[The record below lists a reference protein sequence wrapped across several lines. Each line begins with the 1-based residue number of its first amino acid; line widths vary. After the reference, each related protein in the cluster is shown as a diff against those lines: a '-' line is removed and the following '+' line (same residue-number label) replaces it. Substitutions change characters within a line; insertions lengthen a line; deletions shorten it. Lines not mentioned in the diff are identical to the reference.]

1 MAWHYTFKPE
11 AAIEYEDAF
20 KWYEV
25 KSKIAA
31 DNLIIA
37 VQDAILAVC
46 ANPFRY
52 QNAYK
57 DLREL
62 SHKKY
67 PFTLIYFIDEKD
79 KLIVISIFHQKL
91 MTCLCWCCARP
102 GEMASPTKC
111 SLWILIPGL

>member
-79 KLIVISIFHQKL
+79 KLIVIISIFHKNEIQRKNIV
-91 MTCLCWCCARP
+91 
-102 GEMASPTKC
+102 SQN
-111 SLWILIPGL
+111 